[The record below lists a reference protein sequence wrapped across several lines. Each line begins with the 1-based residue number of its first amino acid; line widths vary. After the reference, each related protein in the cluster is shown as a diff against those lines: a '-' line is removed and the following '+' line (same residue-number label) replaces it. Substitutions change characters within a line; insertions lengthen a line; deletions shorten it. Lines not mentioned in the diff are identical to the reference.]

1 MSEPNRKKPRNR
13 GRIYQIVG
21 ISMHPDMIEAIK
33 VEAARQGKN
42 KSEYIRSLVRED
54 LKIEEGEAA

>member
-1 MSEPNRKKPRNR
+1 
-13 GRIYQIVG
+13 
-21 ISMHPDMIEAIK
+21 MHPDMIEAIK